1 MNIQLMNQPL
11 NQEDKNNPH
20 LNKDTKKENL
30 GLQLVLEKKLYRE
43 ESIDS
48 QIFPIKRNETRTL

>member
-1 MNIQLMNQPL
+1 MNIQLM

-48 QIFPIKRNETRTL
+48 PIFYSHIVNNELLN